1 MKYLTRFLLL
11 LIGFALT
18 TTGLMMWRAIGFS
31 FEGIWFVDN
40 GYRPHALHLLIL
52 GLAMIPPSL
61 WEIFVLEHEMQ
72 SSIEQ
77 SPPADT
83 PTEVQAEVKSD
94 GA

>member
-11 LIGFALT
+11 MIGFALT
-18 TTGLMMWRAIGFS
+18 AAGLMMWRATGFS

-40 GYRPHALHLLIL
+40 DYRPHALHLLIL

-61 WEIFVLEHEMQ
+61 WEIFLLESEMQ
-72 SSIEQ
+72 SAARKKAESAET
-77 SPPADT
+77 AD
-83 PTEVQAEVKSD
+83 D

>member
-18 TTGLMMWRAIGFS
+18 TAGLMMWRAIGFS
-31 FEGIWFVDN
+31 FEGIWLVDN

-61 WEIFVLEHEMQ
+61 WEIFVLESEMQ
-72 SSIEQ
+72 GAGRQSGSSDQ
-77 SPPADT
+77 SGSADDR
-83 PTEVQAEVKSD
+83 A
-94 GA
+94 